1 MARLAASLED
11 RRLFPA
17 PHLDLQTRGL
27 RRATSATCRTSRPQ
41 PASAR
46 SLAHGSVAYCSPTLH
61 YGEIEHNAICASR
74 REPCMWQSL
83 ILGFLAGVFGANGL
97 PHFVKGITKE
107 TYPCVLG
114 NSPVPNLIAGWAG
127 LVIAAVFAGYADYQH
142 YALQALLAGAI
153 GALLI
158 GLFHAAIGAFGR

>member
-46 SLAHGSVAYCSPTLH
+46 SLAHGQVAYCSPTQ
-61 YGEIEHNAICASR
+61 ICIRGPYVEFGFTGNRSR
-74 REPCMWQSL
+74 PCRRFRGQRP
-83 ILGFLAGVFGANGL
+83 A
-97 PHFVKGITKE
+97 HFVKGITKE

-142 YALQALLAGAI
+142 YALQTLLAGAI